1 MVRRRQSQEHGGEA
15 FQAEER
21 ASAETLRWA
30 EFGMS
35 ENNHKASVVRA
46 EGVGSWQD
54 IRPCGPGPGI
64 CILNVIESHGRI
76 LSRAVA

>member
-1 MVRRRQSQEHGGEA
+1 MIRRQSQEHGRGA

-21 ASAETLRWA
+21 ASTEPPRWA
-30 EFGMS
+30 AFGMS

-54 IRPCGPGPGI
+54 MRPCGPGHGI
-64 CILNVIESHGRI
+64 
-76 LSRAVA
+76 